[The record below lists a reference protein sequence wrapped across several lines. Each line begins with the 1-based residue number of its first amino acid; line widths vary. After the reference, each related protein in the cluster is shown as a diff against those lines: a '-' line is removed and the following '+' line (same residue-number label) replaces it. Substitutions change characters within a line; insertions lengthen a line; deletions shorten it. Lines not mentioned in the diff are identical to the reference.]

1 VIRFLVAN
9 ISKSRFL
16 VNLFRTLI
24 NRVPAFA
31 AITKALLMSSS
42 PENRWPYSSREEE
55 IFKLLSRAHK
65 ETRS

>member
-1 VIRFLVAN
+1 VIGFLVAN

-16 VNLFRTLI
+16 VKIFRTLI

-42 PENRWPYSSREEE
+42 PENRWPYNSREKEV
-55 IFKLLSRAHK
+55 FKLLSRAHK